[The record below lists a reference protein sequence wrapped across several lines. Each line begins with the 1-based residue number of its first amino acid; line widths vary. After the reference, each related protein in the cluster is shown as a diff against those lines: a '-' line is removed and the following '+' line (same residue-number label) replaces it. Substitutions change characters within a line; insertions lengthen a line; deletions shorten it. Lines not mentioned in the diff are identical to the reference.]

1 MRVDGLPIWG
11 MLDYYTIRIGL
22 TPDEL
27 DRLGGLSLVPGMPVE
42 SLIQTGERTVISYLV
57 KPIADQVQKAWAG
70 AVIEPR

>member
-1 MRVDGLPIWG
+1 